1 MWFLILLTFI
11 SSEYFQIN
19 KISTHNHSFKK
30 IILCMNP
37 LDFFVHIAYQ
47 FIKSWFDTYASI
59 IFYCMLF
66 HTDFFMIHDAEIKV
80 VHIIFHSSWGVIRF
94 SCHYSQQCEKSSMH
108 ILQLCRY
115 NILFSTQHL
124 CIHPFNNNFVMFSLF
139 QRTLFACRCWF
150 TLLSAW
156 NDNF

>member
-1 MWFLILLTFI
+1 MALRKRVCIFMWFFILLTFI

-19 KISTHNHSFKK
+19 EISTHNHSFKK
-30 IILCMNP
+30 IILCMNR

-47 FIKSWFDTYASI
+47 FIKSWFDIYA
-59 IFYCMLF
+59 FNHLLLHAFPYW
-66 HTDFFMIHDAEIKV
+66 FFHDAEIKV
-80 VHIIFHSSWGVIRF
+80 VQIIFHPSWGVIRF

-124 CIHPFNNNFVMFSLF
+124 CIHPFKNNLVMFS
-139 QRTLFACRCWF
+139 
-150 TLLSAW
+150 
-156 NDNF
+156 